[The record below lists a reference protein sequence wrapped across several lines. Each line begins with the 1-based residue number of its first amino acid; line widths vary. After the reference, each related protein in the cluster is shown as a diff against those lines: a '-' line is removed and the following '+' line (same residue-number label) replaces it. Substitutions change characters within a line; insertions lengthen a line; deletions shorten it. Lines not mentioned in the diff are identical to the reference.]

1 MPLVGQ
7 LFKRTRQ
14 LSAAYRDVGRLREIV
29 MVLLNHGFGYLL
41 ENVNIPGMGRIKA
54 RRSRVQA
61 ALSPPER
68 LLKVIADL
76 GPTYVKIGQIL
87 STRPDLVPADYIEAF
102 QTLQDDVAPVSASA
116 VRAVIKDALHKEP
129 EEVFASFDPVPIAS
143 ASIAQVHRARLKT
156 GEEVALKVRRPG
168 VRDTILKDL
177 EILHFL
183 ARQIERNFPE
193 ASLVD
198 LSGIIKEIEVSI
210 KAETDFLVEAGNL
223 RRFAMNFEGHSDVKI
238 PQVYREYTTSSVL
251 TMEFLDGVKITRARE
266 AGRDMKV
273 VGERY
278 LAAAFKMLFEDGFFH
293 GDLHPGNVI
302 VMEDNVLGFVDF
314 GMVGRLTPEM
324 KDNVID
330 AMFGL
335 LTMDFR
341 TIARIFWEIGIKDE
355 SVSHAQFEA
364 DVVEV
369 MERHLVGKSI
379 SDLQMGQFFMDILD
393 GAVRHRIRVPP
404 NYTMLFKALVTTEGM
419 AKMLVPEV
427 NPLERSRPYIERLVK
442 QRYSLE
448 RFSREY
454 YYHLSTIG
462 RLLDRL
468 PFALGQLFSDI
479 EERKLKVR
487 VDVDLLPRVRNELRR
502 TDDRRLMVAVA
513 VGAMVAGT
521 LALDFGPPV
530 AAGLPWLSLL
540 WYALAVATIGLLIMG
555 FPRRDD

>member
-29 MVLLNHGFGYLL
+29 VVLLNHGFGYLL
-41 ENVNIPGMGRIKA
+41 ENVDIPGMGRIKA
-54 RRSRVQA
+54 RRSRNQPA
-61 ALSPPER
+61 MNPPQR
-68 LLKVIADL
+68 LLQVIQDL
-76 GPTYVKIGQIL
+76 GPTFVKIGQIL
-87 STRPDLVPADYIEAF
+87 STRPDLVPAEYIEAF
-102 QTLQDDVAPVSASA
+102 QTLQDDVAPVEESAI
-116 VRAVIKDALHKEP
+116 RAVIREALHKEP
-129 EEVFASFDPVPIAS
+129 EELFDCFEPEPIAS

-156 GEEVALKVRRPG
+156 GEQVALKVLRPG
-168 VRDTILKDL
+168 VRETILKDI

-193 ASLVD
+193 ATLFD
-198 LSGIIKEIEVSI
+198 LTGIIKEIEVSI
-210 KAETDFLVEAGNL
+210 KAETDFMVEAGNL
-223 RRFAMNFEGHSDVKI
+223 RRFAMNFENYPGVKI
-238 PQVYREYTTSSVL
+238 PKVFREYTTSSLL
-251 TMEFLDGVKITRARE
+251 TMEFLDGVKITKARE
-266 AGRDMKV
+266 AGRDMSV

-278 LAAAFKMLFEDGFFH
+278 LAASFKMLFEDGFFH

-302 VMEDNVLGFVDF
+302 VMEGDVLGFVDF

-324 KDNVID
+324 KDNVVD
-330 AMFGL
+330 CMFGL

-355 SVSHAQFEA
+355 SVSHARFEA

-419 AKMLVPEV
+419 AKMLVPDV
-427 NPLERSRPYIERLVK
+427 NPLESSRPYIERLVK
-442 QRYSLE
+442 QRYSLD

-454 YYHLSTIG
+454 YYHLSTLG
-462 RLLDRL
+462 RLVNRL
-468 PFALGQLFSDI
+468 PFALGQLFADI
-479 EERKLKVR
+479 EERKVR
-487 VDVDLLPRVRNELRR
+487 LTVNVDLQPRVEKEVRR
-502 TDDRRLMVAVA
+502 SEDRRLMAVVA
-513 VGAMVAGT
+513 VGSMVAGT
-521 LALDFGPPV
+521 LALDFGSPAV
-530 AAGLPWLSLL
+530 AGLPWLSLF
-540 WYALAVATIGLLIMG
+540 WYGLSTVTLGLLVLG